1 LRPRARGTRVGQ
13 SQVPPEREL
22 PQQFGASQTAVREAL
37 GILEIAGLLGLQNG
51 GKGGAFILEGTP
63 RLSES
68 LQDMASL
75 GRISLNDLTEARLLI
90 QEVIVGLACARA
102 AEADF
107 AAMEADIDRVDELT
121 RAGRLRERL
130 DYSVRFYPILLSAT
144 GWSREGADGVLP
156 LHGVVGSRHRGG
168 GGASSHP
175 VGPACAQIRYRV
187 QLTYATVRHAILR
200 RLPGPRPSIG
210 LLRRHRPAGPS
221 R

>member
-1 LRPRARGTRVGQ
+1 
-13 SQVPPEREL
+13 
-22 PQQFGASQTAVREAL
+22 VREAL
-37 GILEIAGLLGLQNG
+37 GCLKIAGLLGLQNG
-51 GKGGAFILEGTP
+51 VKGGAFILEGTP

-68 LQDMASL
+68 LQDMARL

-90 QEVIVGLACARA
+90 QEVIVRLACARA

-130 DYSVRFYPILLSAT
+130 DYSVRFYPILLAAT
-144 GWSREGADGVLP
+144 GWSRGGADGVLP

-168 GGASSHP
+168 GGARHHIRSARLAHRSDIECSSPTQRSFH
-175 VGPACAQIRYRV
+175 RR
-187 QLTYATVRHAILR
+187 RHAILR

-210 LLRRHRPAGPS
+210 LLRREPTQNSVAS
-221 R
+221 TVE